1 MSLLA
6 IKAINRGIL
15 YFSGGNNMM
24 KIAYSIE
31 KGILKNMSQEVQK
44 TIIS

>member
-1 MSLLA
+1 MSLLS

-15 YFSGGNNMM
+15 YFSGDNNMIE
-24 KIAYSIE
+24 IAYSIE
-31 KGILKNMSQEVQK
+31 KGILKNMPQEVEK